1 MIKELILYICV
12 RKINER
18 GNTIMSDVYMLFGI
32 SFGIQLLFVIIMVIA
47 AIKTPIT
54 KRDDLTE

>member
-1 MIKELILYICV
+1 
-12 RKINER
+12 
-18 GNTIMSDVYMLFGI
+18 MSDVYMLFGI
-32 SFGIQLLFVIIMVIA
+32 SFGIQLLFVIIMVIT